1 MTGEFFCFILFF
13 WFWLFCVLKASYGI
27 GILFPNSGKFSV
39 MNLLK
44 MFPVPLEWDFSPIH
58 IMSKTGLVE
67 CHVWSAH
74 YTFLLVFLCPCWIV
88 PVPPPCPPAQIHC
101 PLLECLLL
109 RFSKESNLL
118 GLFPSFHIGLSS
130 IVLSLLNAYFILSI
144 IFLV

>member
-44 MFPVPLEWDFSPIH
+44 MFPVPLEWDSSPIH

-74 YTFLLVFLCPCWIV
+74 YTFLLVFLWQIV
-88 PVPPPCPPAQIHC
+88 
-101 PLLECLLL
+101 
-109 RFSKESNLL
+109 
-118 GLFPSFHIGLSS
+118 GLSRFLHL
-130 IVLSLLNAYFILSI
+130 VLQLRYIALFLNVCCLDFLKNLTYWVYFPA
-144 IFLV
+144 FTLVCLQ